1 MGITSTETERTKNY
15 KGIQQNATK
24 EIRWT
29 CSSGVGF
36 EPSPQDK
43 QVGILTLL

>member
-29 CSSGVGF
+29 CSSGIAVK
-36 EPSPQDK
+36 PPQDK
-43 QVGILTLL
+43 QSPILTLL